1 MPTPRRPAPAAP
13 PDAPPEGPPDAPAV
27 AASSGNVFA
36 DLELP
41 DADDLLAKGELAV
54 AIRRLV
60 AAAGWTQQE
69 AAERLDTTQP
79 NVSNLLRG
87 RLDGFTFDR
96 LLRYLTALGQD
107 VRLVVAPKPATRP
120 RARLRTTVHATRP
133 PRRRPALPAE

>member
-1 MPTPRRPAPAAP
+1 MPTSRARPAPP
-13 PDAPPEGPPDAPAV
+13 APADV
-27 AASSGNVFA
+27 PDVEASSGNVFA

-107 VRLVVAPKPATRP
+107 VRMVVEPKPPTRP

-133 PRRRPALPAE
+133 ARRRPAAPAE

>member
-1 MPTPRRPAPAAP
+1 M
-13 PDAPPEGPPDAPAV
+13 
-27 AASSGNVFA
+27 FA

-41 DADDLLAKGELAV
+41 DADELLAKGDLAV

-60 AAAGWTQQE
+60 TAAGWTQQE
-69 AAERLDTTQP
+69 AAARLDTTQP

-107 VRLVVAPKPATRP
+107 VRVVVEPKPATCS
-120 RARLRTTVHATRP
+120 RARVRTTVHATRP
-133 PRRRPALPAE
+133 PRQRSAAPAE